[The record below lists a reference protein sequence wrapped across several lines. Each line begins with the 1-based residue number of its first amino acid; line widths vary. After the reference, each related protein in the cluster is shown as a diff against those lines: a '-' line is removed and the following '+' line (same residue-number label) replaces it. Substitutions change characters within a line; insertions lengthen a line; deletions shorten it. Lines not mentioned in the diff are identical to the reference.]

1 MLRSITST
9 LACVGMCLPL
19 TVLAADSD
27 ELSEI
32 RQQMDALKRAYE
44 TQIKALEERLQK
56 AESLAEE
63 NRAGLNDMASTQP
76 TAGGD
81 NQAPDNAF
89 NPAISIVLQGG
100 VNSYSQNPDDY
111 SLPGFQLADE
121 AGLSSE
127 GLTLDETELTAS
139 ASVDPLFYAQTT
151 LSVEDKAQGGSEI
164 SIEEAYIDPTAL
176 PAGFGGRFGRFYSGI
191 GYLNPVHSHAWDFHD
206 APLAYRAFLGT
217 QYGDDGLRVTWTAPT
232 DLYVMFGA
240 ETLAGS
246 NFPAG
251 ESQSV
256 KGDVQTVFAK
266 LGGDV
271 GSSWAWQ
278 AGLSALLAEPNDRS
292 TNNAATGASTVF
304 NGSSDLYGADVVWKW
319 APDGNATR
327 RNLILQAEYFY
338 RDESGKVNVS
348 DGSNDGLLKYNGD
361 QTGWY
366 AQAVY
371 QFMPRWRFGA
381 RYDRLTADNH
391 LNVISL
397 GGFADADALI
407 QDSGLDDDGHDPHR
421 WSAMFDWS
429 PSEFS
434 RLRAQYDRD
443 NSRLNGTDN
452 QWSLQYIMSI
462 GSHGAHLF

>member
-1 MLRSITST
+1 MSRSFTTT
-9 LACVGMCLPL
+9 LAWLGLCLPL
-19 TVLAADSD
+19 PVLAASGDD
-27 ELSEI
+27 LNEI
-32 RQQMDALKRAYE
+32 RQQMESLKRAYE

-63 NRAGLNDMASTQP
+63 NRAGLNDMANAQP
-76 TAGGD
+76 AASGD
-81 NQAPDNAF
+81 NQSRANAF
-89 NPAISIVLQGG
+89 NPAISVVMQGAA
-100 VNSYSQNPDDY
+100 NSFSQNPDDY
-111 SLPGFQLADE
+111 ALPGFQLGDE

-139 ASVDPLFYAQTT
+139 ANVDQLFYAQTT
-151 LSVEDKAQGGSEI
+151 FSVQDQAQGGSEI
-164 SIEEAYIDPTAL
+164 SIEEAYVDPTAL

-191 GYLNPVHSHAWDFHD
+191 GYLNQVHSHAWDFHD

-217 QYGDDGLRVTWTAPT
+217 QYGDDGVRVTWTAPT

-240 ETLAGS
+240 ETLAGN

-251 ESQSV
+251 ESHSV
-256 KGDVQTVFAK
+256 TGDVQTLFAK
-266 LGGDV
+266 FGGDV

-278 AGLSALLAEPNDRS
+278 AGLSALLANANDRS
-292 TNNAATGASTVF
+292 TENAATGAGTLF
-304 NGSSDLYGADVVWKW
+304 NGDSDLDGADVVWKW
-319 APDGNATR
+319 APEGNPTLH
-327 RNLILQAEYFY
+327 NLILQAEYFY

-371 QFMPRWRFGA
+371 QFMPQWRIGT
-381 RYDRLTADNH
+381 RYDRLTSDNH
-391 LNVISL
+391 LSVLSL
-397 GGFADADALI
+397 GGYASDAALI
-407 QDSGLDDDGHDPHR
+407 ADSGLDDEGHDPHR
-421 WSAMFDWS
+421 WSAMLDWS

-443 NSRLNGTDN
+443 DSRLNGTDN
-452 QWSLQYIMSI
+452 QWSLQYIMSL